1 MQIVE
6 TNETM
11 TAADTEYPVTLTNI
25 RGLTMQCRSP
35 GVDVRFAFTTGK
47 VATSVAPFFTLK
59 ADGEF
64 ELPRMPPGESF
75 TGTLYLASS
84 VAGVVVEILHWT

>member
-6 TNETM
+6 TNETL
-11 TAADTEYPVTLTNI
+11 TDADTQYPVTLTNI

-35 GVDVRFAFTTGK
+35 GVDVRFAFTIGK
-47 VATSVAPFFTLK
+47 VAASTAPYFTLK
-59 ADGEF
+59 ADSEF
-64 ELPRMPPGESF
+64 ELPRMPRGESF

-84 VAGVVVEILHWT
+84 VAGVIVEILYWT